1 MHTLAPRPDL
11 EAIIGIARAGRPIN
25 GLYIWPGLQMQDMI
39 GVRKA
44 LLDILHKHPR
54 RAVTLKITEKGRR
67 VLRDAVLTW
76 LETSFASLPADD
88 KEAVSLE
95 VIREPPPYPAAAH

>member
-1 MHTLAPRPDL
+1 MRTLAPRPDL

-25 GLYIWPGLQMQDMI
+25 GLQIWPGLQMQDMI

-44 LLDILHKHPR
+44 LLDVLHRRPR
-54 RAVTLKITEKGRR
+54 GAVTLMITEKGRR
-67 VLRDAVLTW
+67 ALRDAVLAW
-76 LETSFASLPADD
+76 LETSFASLLADD

-95 VIREPPPYPAAAH
+95 VIREPLSYPAATH